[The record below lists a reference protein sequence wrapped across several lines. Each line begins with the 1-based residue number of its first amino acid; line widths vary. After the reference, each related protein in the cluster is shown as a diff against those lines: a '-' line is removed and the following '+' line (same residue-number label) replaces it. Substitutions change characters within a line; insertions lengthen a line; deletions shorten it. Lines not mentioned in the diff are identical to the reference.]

1 MAHGIRR
8 TKTCLILAM
17 ATALLA
23 SGCAGRP
30 LIEREIVRAVFFTKE
45 SGKSQAILLLQ
56 DQKSEESSDYETA
69 TGEGNTAA
77 QALADASAGLDGVT
91 FYGLTDLVC
100 LPAGSS
106 WEEVREFAA
115 LLYETAQPS
124 PEINLFLLDSRNADT
139 LEQTAGELYDEM
151 QAAEK
156 KYQIQ
161 CGLESLMS
169 QEEEAALPCWQQ
181 NGYGFAVLRQ
191 GRQPLRYAEPVRSQL
206 AAVLCGQSKHLEF
219 VIADG
224 AIACKAETE
233 ALFQADPTGIT
244 VLLRLRDASLSALTE
259 DVPQQESELRQILSR
274 ELQTAFS
281 QLCSDMEKLEADPFR
296 LSFWQTCLLGRDST
310 GDLPV
315 SLCIEYA

>member
-124 PEINLFLLDSRNADT
+124 PEMPSML
-139 LEQTAGELYDEM
+139 
-151 QAAEK
+151 
-156 KYQIQ
+156 
-161 CGLESLMS
+161 
-169 QEEEAALPCWQQ
+169 
-181 NGYGFAVLRQ
+181 
-191 GRQPLRYAEPVRSQL
+191 
-206 AAVLCGQSKHLEF
+206 
-219 VIADG
+219 
-224 AIACKAETE
+224 
-233 ALFQADPTGIT
+233 
-244 VLLRLRDASLSALTE
+244 
-259 DVPQQESELRQILSR
+259 
-274 ELQTAFS
+274 
-281 QLCSDMEKLEADPFR
+281 
-296 LSFWQTCLLGRDST
+296 
-310 GDLPV
+310 
-315 SLCIEYA
+315 